1 MVTTMRELHSME
13 LCGYTIMIIGILG
26 IMFHSF
32 GLEFWDPHLLILIIV
47 ILTVSLIFEVLRK
60 TISVNEVIVRALMIF
75 VGAVLYWFNL
85 HLEGLL
91 LLTVYGAAEILEN
104 VIERYAERRL
114 RKLLEIIPRTVK
126 VVKEGKVDIVDVKD
140 VKEGDIVV
148 VGHGER
154 IPVDGVI
161 LDGEALVD
169 ESTITGEPKPR
180 EIKLYDEVLAGG
192 LILTGAVK
200 VKAIKPG
207 SQSLITRIVELVE
220 KYKKKKAAIESTI
233 QKFSKIYLSL
243 MLVASAITWI
253 TIGYYK
259 ALIFIAV
266 GCPSAFLVTVPATLL
281 ASVSVYSRKGVIV
294 KGTKP
299 IESTS
304 KTNVVAFDKT
314 GTITLGRLE
323 LEKIILL
330 QNNVNVNDILRY
342 AASLEV
348 YSSHPVAKAI
358 IKEAKKRN
366 VKLLSASE
374 VNEKPALGVEGK
386 VLGKH
391 IFIGKVSNST
401 KKKFNIL
408 AEELEGKVVTELR
421 IDDEPHAILI
431 FSDVL
436 DPKSKAVIEQ
446 LKNMKFKVIMITG
459 DKKVNAE
466 KIAKQLGI
474 NEYYAE
480 LKPEEKVRV
489 IEKIKENRKNHV
501 IMVGDGINDAPALA
515 AANVGIAI
523 GSLEAVGEAGDMV
536 ISRGSIELVPF
547 IVKFAKYSM
556 RKVYENITIILAAK
570 LVAMVLGITGLLPL
584 WAAVALG
591 DDGGAIASLINIANI
606 LKSAYRS

>member
-1 MVTTMRELHSME
+1 MRELHDMK
-13 LCGYTIMIIGILG
+13 LYGYAIIAIGILG
-26 IMFHSF
+26 IIFHSL
-32 GLEFWDPHLLILIIV
+32 GLEFLDSYLLILIIT
-47 ILTVSLIFEVLRK
+47 ILVVSLIFEILRR
-60 TISVNEVIVRALMIF
+60 TISVNEAIVRTLMIF
-75 VGAVLYWFNL
+75 VGTVLYWFNL
-85 HLEGLL
+85 HLEGML
-91 LLTVYGAAEILEN
+91 LLTVYGAAEILES

-114 RKLLEIIPRTVK
+114 KKLLEIIPRTVK
-126 VVKEGKVDIVDVKD
+126 VVKEGKVNIVDVND
-140 VKEGDIVV
+140 VNEGDIVI
-148 VGHGER
+148 VGRGER

-161 LDGEALVD
+161 LDGEALID
-169 ESTITGEPKPR
+169 ESTITGEPRPK

-192 LILTGAVK
+192 LVLTGAVK

-207 SQSLITRIVELVE
+207 SQSLVARTVELVE
-220 KYKKKKAAIESTI
+220 KYKKKKATIESTI
-233 QKFSKIYLSL
+233 QKFSRIYLSL
-243 MLVASAITWI
+243 MLVASAIAWI
-253 TIGYYK
+253 IIGYYK

-266 GCPSAFLVTVPATLL
+266 GCPSAFLVTIPATLL
-281 ASVSVYSRKGVIV
+281 ASVSVYSRKGIIV

-299 IESTS
+299 IESAS
-304 KTNVVAFDKT
+304 KTNVIAFDKT

-323 LEKIILL
+323 LERIVLL
-330 QNNVNVNDILRY
+330 RDSVSMDDILRY

-358 IKEAKKRN
+358 IREAKKRN

-374 VNEKPALGVEGK
+374 VNERPALGVEGK

-391 IFIGKVSNST
+391 IFIGKVSDST
-401 KKKFNIL
+401 KKKLNIL
-408 AEELEGKVVTELR
+408 AEELEGKVITELR
-421 IDDEPHAILI
+421 IDGEPYAILI
-431 FSDVL
+431 FSDIL

-474 NEYYAE
+474 DEYYAE
-480 LKPEEKVRV
+480 LKPEEKVRI
-489 IEKIKENRKNHV
+489 IEKIKENRRNRV

-515 AANVGIAI
+515 AANLGIAI
-523 GSLEAVGEAGDMV
+523 GSLEAVGEAGDIV
-536 ISRGSIELVPF
+536 ISRGSIDLVPF

-556 RKVYENITIILAAK
+556 RKVYENIAIILAAK
-570 LVAMVLGITGLLPL
+570 LAAIVLSVIGFLPL

-591 DDGGAIASLINIANI
+591 DDGGALASLINIANI